1 MLINEKIRKMAD
13 EGFKRQINEDVYTNS
28 FTLNQKLKQ
37 YLDNDK
43 FVIVLLTGMYGRQVD
58 FEKAG
63 NRTVLKNFKG
73 FNQTD
78 AGYLTPLAKKVED
91 GEVLTANEIKFVR
104 SRLKTYRNTQWDQV
118 LQEMGYITVNKRP
131 GRKPEF
137 VLNEEEFQAETGI
150 NLDHAAPSA
159 EDDFVNAAIAA
170 AEEMS
175 GVFAEED
182 LSAARSF
189 AANLFHSGLISPIDA
204 AERINAEF

>member
-1 MLINEKIRKMAD
+1 MLISEKIRKMAD
-13 EGFKRQINEDVYTNS
+13 RGFKRQMNEDVYTNS

-91 GEVLTANEIKFVR
+91 GEVLSASEIKFVR

-118 LQEMGYITVNKRP
+118 LQEMGYITVNQRP

-150 NLDHAAPSA
+150 NLDQAVPTA
-159 EDDFVNAAIAA
+159 EADFVNAAIKA
-170 AEEMS
+170 AEEMA
-175 GVFAEED
+175 GAFDDED
-182 LSAARSF
+182 LPAAKSL
-189 AANLFHSGLISPIDA
+189 AASLFHTGLISPTDA
-204 AERINAEF
+204 AERINEEF

>member
-1 MLINEKIRKMAD
+1 MAD
-13 EGFKRQINEDVYTNS
+13 RGFRRQMNEDVYTNS

-91 GEVLTANEIKFVR
+91 GEVLSASEIKFVR

-118 LQEMGYITVNKRP
+118 LQEMGYITVNQRP

-150 NLDHAAPSA
+150 NLDQAVPTA
-159 EDDFVNAAIAA
+159 EADFVNAAIKA
-170 AEEMS
+170 AEEMA
-175 GVFAEED
+175 GAFDDED
-182 LSAARSF
+182 LPAAKSL
-189 AANLFHSGLISPIDA
+189 AASLFHTGLISPTDA
-204 AERINAEF
+204 AERINEEF